1 MLATQL
7 VSELKQLEMM
17 EQLMLEPGISLVV
30 LGSEIIDNDEQNHD
44 SKQDSRPRPQPLRL
58 LNK

>member
-1 MLATQL
+1 

-17 EQLMLEPGISLVV
+17 EQLMLEPGISLVI

-44 SKQDSRPRPQPLRL
+44 SKQDSRPRPQPLRQ